1 MKVIPFPID
10 KARLSLRQMREK
22 DIEFMRHRL
31 FEHGVESEVID
42 QIDGLLV
49 ELMEMVIESY
59 QECLEGR

>member
-10 KARLSLRQMREK
+10 KARLSLRQMRER
-22 DIEFMRHRL
+22 DIEFMRYRL